1 MLCILTYFENL
12 NRFCRPVWFKLEL
25 IDLLI
30 GPLGAED
37 AVLEVFC
44 RVPLIA
50 VVDGFPLDSFPLFT
64 TASNES
70 LSNLNQHKINN

>member
-1 MLCILTYFENL
+1 MLCILTHFENL

-25 IDLLI
+25 VDLLI

-44 RVPLIA
+44 RVPLTA
-50 VVDGFPLDSFPLFT
+50 VVDDFPLESLPLLT

-70 LSNLNQHKINN
+70 FSNLNKYKINS